1 MDGGIAI
8 AKRFQIS
15 PLIIGMTVVAY
26 GTSTP
31 ELAASLAAGPHGSL
45 VLGNI
50 IGSNIANIGMVIGI
64 AAILTPLA
72 IKRKQI
78 RVIVQ

>member
-31 ELAASLAAGPHGSL
+31 ELAASLAAG
-45 VLGNI
+45 
-50 IGSNIANIGMVIGI
+50 GM
-64 AAILTPLA
+64 AH
-72 IKRKQI
+72 
-78 RVIVQ
+78 